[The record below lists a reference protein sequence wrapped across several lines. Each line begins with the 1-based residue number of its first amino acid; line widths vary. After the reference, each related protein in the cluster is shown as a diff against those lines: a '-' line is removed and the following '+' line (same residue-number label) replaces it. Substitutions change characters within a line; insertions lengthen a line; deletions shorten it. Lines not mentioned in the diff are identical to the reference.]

1 MRKTK
6 ILTAILFA
14 LVVVALSATASA
26 ESCPRLAYEYEQEHI
41 LERIEEE
48 RERSE
53 QEKLDS
59 KKRKINVTATVS
71 QSVKRSAGNIGS
83 EMSYS
88 YYVNGRNLS
97 SGSYSLTVREGDSVL
112 LTAIIKEQDEIPDIG
127 RKDDEFYISD
137 SVMDR
142 LEAGEKVSQSF
153 LVKVQENNGT
163 YAGSYRTYRV
173 TFTFTPESQEPVQT
187 VETSP
192 KKDPTEAAESGE
204 HGDMSGSSVAGSENK
219 SEDDDSKYGYK
230 LLIIAVIMFCGVYI
244 LGNDGRDGC
253 AVALIGCAAVVVSI
267 ASIIVIGMESGIWG
281 IVLSLLA
288 VAAVFAVF
296 FGAKRLIEYARER
309 RSK

>member
-6 ILTAILFA
+6 ILTAILFS
-14 LVVVALSATASA
+14 LVVVALSATARA

-41 LERIEEE
+41 LEMIEEE
-48 RERSE
+48 RERAE

-71 QSVKRSAGNIGS
+71 QSVKRSTGNIGS

-97 SGSYSLTVREGDSVL
+97 SGSYSLTVREGDSVQ

-204 HGDMSGSSVAGSENK
+204 HGDMSGSSVTGSENK
-219 SEDDDSKYGYK
+219 SEDDNSKYGYK
-230 LLIIAVIMFCGVYI
+230 LLIIAVVMFCGVYI

-296 FGAKRLIEYARER
+296 FGAKRLIEYVNER
-309 RSK
+309 R

>member
-14 LVVVALSATASA
+14 LVVVALSTTASA
-26 ESCPRLAYEYEQEHI
+26 KSLVRLDYERAWDILVEKMEEQKEQE
-41 LERIEEE
+41 
-48 RERSE
+48 E
-53 QEKLDS
+53 QEKRNG
-59 KKRKINVTATVS
+59 KKQKIDVTVTASKTVS
-71 QSVKRSAGNIGS
+71 ESSGNIGS

-97 SGSYSLTVREGDSVL
+97 SGSYSLAVREGDSVP

-127 RKDDEFYISD
+127 RNDDEFYISA

-173 TFTFTPESQEPVQT
+173 TFTFTPESKEPVQT

-204 HGDMSGSSVAGSENK
+204 HGDMSGSLVTGSENK
-219 SEDDDSKYGYK
+219 SEDDNSKYGYK
-230 LLIIAVIMFCGVYI
+230 LLIIAVVMFCGVYI

-296 FGAKRLIEYARER
+296 FGAKRLIEYVNER
-309 RSK
+309 R

>member
-6 ILTAILFA
+6 ILTAILFS
-14 LVVVALSATASA
+14 LVVVALSATARA

-41 LERIEEE
+41 LEMIEEE
-48 RERSE
+48 RERAE

-71 QSVKRSAGNIGS
+71 KSVKRSTGNIGS

-97 SGSYSLTVREGDSVL
+97 SGSYSLTVREGDSVQ

-127 RKDDEFYISD
+127 RNDDEFYISD

-173 TFTFTPESQEPVQT
+173 TFTFTPESKEPVQT

-204 HGDMSGSSVAGSENK
+204 HGDMSGSLVTGSENK
-219 SEDDDSKYGYK
+219 SEDDNSKYGYK
-230 LLIIAVIMFCGVYI
+230 LLIIAVVMFCGVYI

-296 FGAKRLIEYARER
+296 FGAKRLIEYVNER
-309 RSK
+309 R